1 MGQPRY
7 KRRRIPHHIAL
18 SDVKE
23 ADDAAAKGHFRT
35 LAGRG
40 SACRRLCEA
49 ELEQDALG
57 G

>member
-49 ELEQDALG
+49 ELEQDA
-57 G
+57 